1 MRAGGTPRRHHLFA
15 SKPNTRAVTT
25 RPAFGDFAYAAR
37 AQLRP
42 AVRLPQPSAEGFGGT
57 ARAGQVQEVTR
68 SMHGVVTVMA
78 RYSADIA
85 AVLAGPYPKAS
96 PPGTWSWASIQAQE
110 ALENASAF
118 LRTAPPGAGRPG
130 RRRAADPAARRLDA
144 AAGTLA
150 AGRDLLHTH
159 IAVQPDGSRLER
171 SEWAP
176 VITSAP
182 VARALLLELGLWA
195 RRAAEHGA
203 RIALP
208 GPAARHG
215 TGEQRHRLNTA
226 CQWLWV
232 LDCAVQDA
240 QRHHPVTTAEIR
252 LLHDIPAST
261 PAPRCIPSGAETV
274 TGLCQGIMTTAERIR
289 HAATI
294 TAADPTWSPALT
306 ADSLSHAATC
316 NTVISHNCQILLTT
330 LAARAGQHGAD
341 RLAGSLLGCAN
352 TAGQA
357 REAWLHA
364 ARSWYRITT
373 DTRGTIAPAAAEA
386 ADLALWTGRLA
397 YTDPG
402 WTPALGPSH
411 ATRTPQGLA
420 PEPGDLPIVIA
431 AVHQASQ
438 TLTQIA
444 AADHSQIRA
453 AAGVGRLLVPTRSL
467 PDRFDIPHPFAP
479 APGDRLNA
487 LLDAYHHAGTTSAR
501 TATKVAA
508 IATELRAPSHILT
521 LARTAIRGDSEL
533 TPSGERESAQ
543 PGLEPHQAEG
553 LPGPVERILQD
564 LGVTS
569 PTMLARASA
578 IDQLSEQLILGAA
591 DAIEPGQ
598 AGLEAVGLST
608 STGPAELINHML
620 ASGRP
625 EAVTILRPSSPS
637 VPRSACS
644 DAGRTKA
651 SPGYIG
657 HQNSCQPPE
666 AEAEP

>member
-1 MRAGGTPRRHHLFA
+1 
-15 SKPNTRAVTT
+15 VTT
-25 RPAFGDFAYAAR
+25 RPAFGDFADAVR

-42 AVRLPQPSAEGFGGT
+42 AVRLPQPSAEGPRET
-57 ARAGQVQEVTR
+57 ARAGQIQEVTR
-68 SMHGVVTVMA
+68 SMAGVVTVMA

-85 AVLAGPYPKAS
+85 AVLAGPHPKAS
-96 PPGTWSWASIQAQE
+96 LPGTWSRASIQAHE

-118 LRTAPPGAGRPG
+118 LRAVPPGTRRPG
-130 RRRAADPAARRLDA
+130 RRRAADPVARRLDA

-159 IAVQPDGSRLER
+159 IAVQPDGSRREL

-195 RRAAEHGA
+195 RRTAEHGA

-252 LLHDIPAST
+252 LLHAIPAST
-261 PAPRCIPSGAETV
+261 PAPRCLPSGAETV
-274 TGLCQGIMTTAERIR
+274 AALCQGTIATAERIR
-289 HAATI
+289 HATTI
-294 TAADPTWSPALT
+294 TAPDSTWSPALT

-316 NTVISHNCQILLTT
+316 STVISHNCEILLAT
-330 LAARAGQHGAD
+330 LAAHARQHGSD
-341 RLAGSLLGCAN
+341 RLADSLLGCADA
-352 TAGQA
+352 TGQA
-357 REAWLHA
+357 RAAWLRA

-373 DTRGTIAPAAAEA
+373 DTRGTITPAAAET

-397 YTDPG
+397 YADPS
-402 WTPALGPSH
+402 WTPALGPAH
-411 ATRTPQGLA
+411 TTRTPQALA
-420 PEPGDLPIVIA
+420 PEPGDLPAVVA

-453 AAGVGRLLVPTRSL
+453 AAQAGRLLVPTRSL
-467 PDRFDIPHPFAP
+467 PDRFDIPYPFAP
-479 APGDRLNA
+479 APRDRINA
-487 LLDAYHHAGTTSAR
+487 LLDAYQHAGTASAQA
-501 TATKVAA
+501 TAAVAA
-508 IATELRAPSHILT
+508 IAVDVRAPSHIRT
-521 LARTAIRGDSEL
+521 LSRAAIRGDSEL
-533 TPSGERESAQ
+533 LAASERESTQ
-543 PGLEPHQAEG
+543 QGPESHPVQG
-553 LPGPVERILQD
+553 LPGPVERILHD

-578 IDQLSEQLILGAA
+578 IDQLGEQLILGAA
-591 DAIEPGQ
+591 DAIEPAQ
-598 AGLEAVGLST
+598 AGLEAVSLSR
-608 STGPAELINHML
+608 STGSAELINHML

-625 EAVTILRPSSPS
+625 EAASILRPPTRS
-637 VPRSACS
+637 VSRSARPN
-644 DAGRTKA
+644 AKRTEA
-651 SPGYIG
+651 SSMYIG
-657 HQNSCQPPE
+657 NENACHLPE